1 MRMRSANCIRKQRE
15 DIQMSLNDVNSLTH
29 TKWNCKYHIVFA
41 PKYRRKV
48 IYKTFREDVI
58 EIIKKLCKEMKMEL
72 IEGEG

>member
-1 MRMRSANCIRKQRE
+1 M
-15 DIQMSLNDVNSLTH
+15 
-29 TKWNCKYHIVFA
+29 VFA